1 MFHEIYLFSCKAF
14 TVLRLLSAAML
25 AIPFAA
31 QAQYLMVENLQ
42 DELLCRSAVRSC
54 LKPVTCNEGSKSKGS
69 HCWQNQCSF
78 KSHLTVGFRD
88 ASSSIKLGDVLKS
101 SVQDPFQLDLNA
113 PVMGSH
119 VLDCKDPAMAKA
131 IIKIQRPELAKP
143 VLAPVIDLSAQR

>member
-1 MFHEIYLFSCKAF
+1 MFHENYLFSRSAF
-14 TVLRLLSAAML
+14 TVLRLI
-25 AIPFAA
+25 AISILVAPFAA

-42 DELLCRSAVRSC
+42 DELLCRGAIRSC
-54 LKPVTCNEGSKSKGS
+54 LKPVTCNEAGKSKRNF
-69 HCWQNQCSF
+69 CWQNQCSF

-88 ASSSIKLGDVLKS
+88 ATSSLKLGDTLQS

-131 IIKIQRPELAKP
+131 IVKIQRPELPKP
-143 VLAPVIDLSAQR
+143 VLAPIIELSAQR